1 MESRLT
7 VHGPNSP
14 SIFGR
19 GHFRLGPGLQPAKS
33 SQYFNMHDRTGFI
46 RFQKEQ
52 QTTDEPL
59 AALNCPRFH
68 GSRVR
73 SPHPPNTYAISS
85 RRYRLKFLAT
95 AVWAVALVA
104 MAADKSEIVKPG
116 KAKSKTELQEVDLR
130 GKIVCLPEAM
140 HAVYGIDLPTNHE
153 HIWGFKTKDGTF
165 YTLLRTK
172 LSETLFVDEQVRK
185 KELILKGHVLP
196 KTQIFEMTDMKS
208 VRNGVVCD
216 LYYYCDIC
224 AIKTLSPGPCM
235 CCQGPVKLVEK
246 RPE

>member
-14 SIFGR
+14 SIFGC

-52 QTTDEPL
+52 ETTDEPL

-140 HAVYGIDLPTNHE
+140 HAVYGIDLPTNHG

-165 YTLLRTK
+165 YTLLRR
-172 LSETLFVDEQVRK
+172 SEERRVGKECSSRGFV
-185 KELILKGHVLP
+185 
-196 KTQIFEMTDMKS
+196 
-208 VRNGVVCD
+208 
-216 LYYYCDIC
+216 
-224 AIKTLSPGPCM
+224 AA
-235 CCQGPVKLVEK
+235 
-246 RPE
+246 